1 MSDLSLGKA
10 IYTAQYLITRFY
22 TRSLVKIHIINICDD
37 MIGLQYWTS
46 FQEKKK
52 KSTFTMP
59 YIIRDL
65 GICKYIYCE
74 YTVNTDIQICI

>member
-52 KSTFTMP
+52 KKHFYHALHYKRPGHM
-59 YIIRDL
+59 
-65 GICKYIYCE
+65 
-74 YTVNTDIQICI
+74 QIHIL